1 MVATLSF
8 HIFARVFRNTF
19 GLLFWGL
26 FFLEMGAAPY
36 PERYQMGLSDLGDH
50 PFHASICHIEHNAG
64 NKTLEISIQLFADDL
79 DLALTQ
85 VYGQRYFVGTPAER
99 EGVDDRLFDYLKKNF
114 FLTVNGTPATLT
126 FIGKESRDNANF
138 ELWCYLEVPNV
149 SHLSQLAVTNTL
161 LIERFNDQSNLIKV
175 KANGKKESL
184 HLNTWKQSGALRFD

>member
-1 MVATLSF
+1 MLPTLSF
-8 HIFARVFRNTF
+8 HIFSRVFQNVL
-19 GLLFWGL
+19 GLLFL
-26 FFLEMGAAPY
+26 VFFSVEIGAVPF
-36 PERYQMGLSDLGDH
+36 PERYQEYCFRLGDH

-85 VYGQRYFVGTPAER
+85 AYGQRYFVGTPAER
-99 EGVDDRLFDYLKKNF
+99 AGVDEQLFDYVKKNF
-114 FLTVNGTPATLT
+114 SLSINGMAAPFL

-138 ELWCYLEVPNV
+138 ELWCYFEVPNV
-149 SHLSQLAVTNTL
+149 AHLSQLAVTNTL

-184 HLNTWKQSGALRFD
+184 HLNNWKHSGNLSFD